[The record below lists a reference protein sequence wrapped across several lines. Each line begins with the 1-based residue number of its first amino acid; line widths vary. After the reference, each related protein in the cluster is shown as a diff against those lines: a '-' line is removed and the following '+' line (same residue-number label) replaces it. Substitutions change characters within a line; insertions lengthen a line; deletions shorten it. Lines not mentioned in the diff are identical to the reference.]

1 LTATSDTA
9 TRPGDGYPVLPPVS
23 EVATA
28 GLVLI
33 VIGGIFVA
41 AYAPRQAPLA
51 FPTVLTAVAIV
62 LALWIVVTLLRLE
75 FARARF
81 LAVFKWAL
89 LAYVIE
95 AGMLAY
101 VFLHDDVPGKTLALL
116 LVMLALF
123 ATLVP
128 VIIGFTVAR
137 YARTGAPPRPTPAP

>member
-1 LTATSDTA
+1 LTAASDTA
-9 TRPGDGYPVLPPVS
+9 TRPGEDERALPPVA

-41 AYAPRQAPLA
+41 SYAPRKAPLA
-51 FPTVLTAVAIV
+51 FPTVLTAIAIA
-62 LALWIVVTLLRLE
+62 LALWIVVTLVRLD

-81 LAVFKWAL
+81 LDVFKWAL

-101 VFLHDDVPGKTLALL
+101 VFLHDDVPGTTLALL

-128 VIIGFTVAR
+128 VIIAFTVAR
-137 YARTGAPPRPTPAP
+137 YARTGAAARPTPAP